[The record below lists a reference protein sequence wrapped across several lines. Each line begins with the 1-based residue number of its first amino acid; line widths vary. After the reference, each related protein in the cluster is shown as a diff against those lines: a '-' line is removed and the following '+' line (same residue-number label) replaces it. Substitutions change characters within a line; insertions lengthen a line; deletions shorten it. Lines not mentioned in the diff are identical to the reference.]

1 MRSYNVLIFFV
12 ALTLLV
18 GNISA
23 QEFNFQINLS
33 TPKIQ
38 NVDPKVFRTL
48 ETSLQ
53 DFLANR
59 RWTTELFDPEER
71 INCNIQITINN
82 EINDNTFD
90 AEISIQASR
99 PVYGT
104 TYETTIFNHLDK
116 DFVFQFEESRP
127 LIYADNIFTDNLTQ
141 VLAFYLYMI
150 IGLDYDSFSPYGGDR
165 YFQIAQEV
173 LNVVP
178 TNDIGAKGWR
188 ANDGTRNRY
197 WLIENLL
204 SPRVRPFRKAFYDYH
219 RLGLDR
225 MYLEPEKG
233 RQVISE
239 SLEELEKVNISYPN
253 APILIVFINSKSQEL
268 VDIFTVTQ
276 SQEKTKVFRILS
288 RIDPSASARLAELRR

>member
-1 MRSYNVLIFFV
+1 MIL
-12 ALTLLV
+12 LLV
-18 GNISA
+18 FSLSLEKAIA

-38 NVDPKVFRTL
+38 NVDPKVFQTL
-48 ETSLQ
+48 ESSLQ
-53 DFLANR
+53 DFLSNR
-59 RWTTELFDPEER
+59 RWTNEIFDAEER

-82 EINDNTFD
+82 EINENTFD

-104 TYETTIFNHLDK
+104 TYETSIFNQLDK

-127 LIYADNIFTDNLTQ
+127 LIYADNVFTDNLTQ
-141 VLAFYLYMI
+141 VLAFYLYVI

-165 YFQIAQEV
+165 YFQMAQEV
-173 LNVVP
+173 VNAVP
-178 TNDIGAKGWR
+178 MNDLGARGWR

-197 WLIENLL
+197 WVIENLL
-204 SPRVRPFRKAFYDYH
+204 SPRVRPFRKTFYDYH
-219 RLGLDR
+219 RLGLDI
-225 MYLEPEKG
+225 MHQDPEKG
-233 RQVISE
+233 RQVILE
-239 SLEELEKVNISYPN
+239 SLDELEKVNISYPN
-253 APILIVFINSKSQEL
+253 APILIIFINSKSQEL

-276 SQEKTKVFRILS
+276 SQEKSKVFRILS

>member
-1 MRSYNVLIFFV
+1 MRFFQIMI
-12 ALTLLV
+12 LLLV
-18 GNISA
+18 FSLSLEKAIA

-38 NVDPKVFRTL
+38 NVDPKVFQTL
-48 ETSLQ
+48 ESSLQ
-53 DFLANR
+53 DFLSNR
-59 RWTTELFDPEER
+59 RWTNEIFDAEER

-82 EINDNTFD
+82 EINENTFD

-104 TYETTIFNHLDK
+104 TYETSIFNQLDK

-127 LIYADNIFTDNLTQ
+127 LIYADNVFTDNLTQ
-141 VLAFYLYMI
+141 VLAFYLYVI

-165 YFQIAQEV
+165 YFQMAQEV
-173 LNVVP
+173 VNAVP
-178 TNDIGAKGWR
+178 MNDLGARGWR

-197 WLIENLL
+197 WVIENLL
-204 SPRVRPFRKAFYDYH
+204 SPRVRPFRKTFYDYH
-219 RLGLDR
+219 RLGLDI
-225 MYLEPEKG
+225 MHQDPEKG
-233 RQVISE
+233 RQVILE
-239 SLEELEKVNISYPN
+239 SLDELEKVNISYPN
-253 APILIVFINSKSQEL
+253 APILIIFINSKSQEL

-276 SQEKTKVFRILS
+276 SQEKSKVFRILS